1 MSLGTASIARAG
13 SARTPKPR
21 PAPVPTEHQEQV
33 ALMQWARRHAYQ
45 YPELRLLH
53 AIPNGEKRSRSVA
66 NRLKLEG
73 VSPGVPD
80 LFLPAARIAPDAR
93 LRHGLYIELKRQ
105 RGGSVSPEQKAW
117 HVALRA
123 QGYEV
128 VVAKG
133 WEAAV
138 AVIRRYL
145 GASEANQSNSGGAAA

>member
-1 MSLGTASIARAG
+1 
-13 SARTPKPR
+13 
-21 PAPVPTEHQEQV
+21 
-33 ALMQWARRHAYQ
+33 MQWARRHAYQ

-80 LFLPAARIAPDAR
+80 LFLPAARASHDGTQ
-93 LRHGLYIELKRQ
+93 RHGLYIELKRQ
-105 RGGSVSPEQKAW
+105 RGGSVSAEQKAW
-117 HVALRA
+117 HVELRA

-128 VVAKG
+128 VIAKG

-138 AVIRRYL
+138 AAIRRYL
-145 GASEANQSNSGGAAA
+145 GAGVHETDQSNSGEAAA

>member
-1 MSLGTASIARAG
+1 
-13 SARTPKPR
+13 
-21 PAPVPTEHQEQV
+21 
-33 ALMQWARRHAYQ
+33 MQWARRHAHQ

-93 LRHGLYIELKRQ
+93 LRHGLYIEMKRQ
-105 RGGSVSPEQKAW
+105 RGGSVSAEQKAW
-117 HVALRA
+117 HVELRA

-138 AVIRRYL
+138 AAIRRYL
-145 GASEANQSNSGGAAA
+145 AAPSTSQADSDEVAA

>member
-1 MSLGTASIARAG
+1 
-13 SARTPKPR
+13 
-21 PAPVPTEHQEQV
+21 
-33 ALMQWARRHAYQ
+33 MQWARRHAHQ

-80 LFLPAARIAPDAR
+80 LFLPTPHNGS
-93 LRHGLYIELKRQ
+93 HGLYIELKRQ
-105 RGGSVSPEQKAW
+105 RGGSVSAEQKAW
-117 HVALRA
+117 HIELRA

-138 AVIRRYL
+138 AAIRRYL
-145 GASEANQSNSGGAAA
+145 GAGVHETDQSNSGGAAA

>member
-1 MSLGTASIARAG
+1 
-13 SARTPKPR
+13 
-21 PAPVPTEHQEQV
+21 
-33 ALMQWARRHAYQ
+33 MQWAKRLAAQH
-45 YPELRLLH
+45 PELRLLH

-80 LFLPAARIAPDAR
+80 LFLPAPRRAPDGSQ
-93 LRHGLYIELKRQ
+93 RHGLYIELKRQ
-105 RGGSVSPEQKAW
+105 RGGSVSAEQKDW
-117 HVALRA
+117 HVELRA

-138 AVIRRYL
+138 AAIRRYL
-145 GASEANQSNSGGAAA
+145 GGAGAADAKKELEAVA

>member
-1 MSLGTASIARAG
+1 MNPNAVRASSVRSP
-13 SARTPKPR
+13 SALPAK

-53 AIPNGEKRSRSVA
+53 AIPNGEKRSHSVA

-80 LFLPAARIAPDAR
+80 LFLPVPRIASYAR

-105 RGGSVSPEQKAW
+105 RGGSVSAEQKDW

-138 AVIRRYL
+138 VEIRSYL
-145 GASEANQSNSGGAAA
+145 EGETA